1 MTCMYSVSFHLCYIV
16 IDCHN
21 LNCLKLNLWS
31 QFLHNLFLKIIKI
44 ITLILVHNFVT
55 INYCSL
61 HIKLKINIILMAHCK

>member
-1 MTCMYSVSFHLCYIV
+1 MTCMYSVRFHLCYIV

-44 ITLILVHNFVT
+44 ITLILIHNFVA

-61 HIKLKINIILMAHCK
+61 HLKFKINIILTAHCK